1 MFGIYFLGRF
11 WKQKDQLEVQVEVML
26 ISVITGELE
35 GKRHV
40 CGASEFTKFFSHQV
54 LQLIRQLW
62 EVSLSMID
70 TMQGNQFASINV
82 N

>member
-1 MFGIYFLGRF
+1 
-11 WKQKDQLEVQVEVML
+11 ML
-26 ISVITGELE
+26 ISVIAGEME

-40 CGASEFTKFFSHQV
+40 CGALEFTKFFSHQV

-62 EVSLSMID
+62 EVSGSMID
-70 TMQGNQFASINV
+70 TMQGGQFTLINL

>member
-1 MFGIYFLGRF
+1 MRF
-11 WKQKDQLEVQVEVML
+11 WKQEDHLEVQVEVML
-26 ISVITGELE
+26 ISVNAGELE

-40 CGASEFTKFFSHQV
+40 CGALEFTKFFSHQV

-62 EVSLSMID
+62 EVSLSMRDI
-70 TMQGNQFASINV
+70 MQGNQFASINL